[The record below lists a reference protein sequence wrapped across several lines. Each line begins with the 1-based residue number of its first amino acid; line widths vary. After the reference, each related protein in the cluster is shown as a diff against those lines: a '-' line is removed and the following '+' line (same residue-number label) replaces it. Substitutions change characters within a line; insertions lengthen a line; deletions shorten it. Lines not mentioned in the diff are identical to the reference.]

1 MEELLLTPAFFSRDY
16 DDILCVGENFS
27 NPETYCARSVAPPG
41 RIRNTIIRGVR
52 DFLSTISAA
61 PMNTTMDDLLDLATL
76 CLCQSHVSQA
86 EIVASEW
93 SQALR
98 KAMQRYHLSSSPSRN
113 SMVTNMDV
121 QNLQQNVE
129 SLKRKL
135 ANKRAAADAMATEFE
150 DTEARLLEENQLWK
164 KKYENLDNQTKV
176 VQQTSATNIKNL
188 EAKISSLENS
198 FQRDQREISAQRHSL
213 SDLEIAKQK
222 LEANVKQSATLLEVL
237 RAEHTGAND
246 EAQLLRA
253 RLQQSTTQNQTL
265 QTEKIKTNDAIESLQ
280 EALRDLQTKMSDLQ
294 KSNESMTIEL
304 AAKDLALR
312 GEETHVKELV
322 KVISNLEISE
332 AHLKHVIA
340 SCWLHRIYNWFT
352 GSRLVF

>member
-27 NPETYCARSVAPPG
+27 SPETYCARSVAPPG
-41 RIRNTIIRGVR
+41 RIRNTSIRGVR
-52 DFLSTISAA
+52 DLLSTISAA
-61 PMNTTMDDLLDLATL
+61 PTNTTMEDLFKLATL
-76 CLCQSHVSQA
+76 CLCQRHVSQA
-86 EIVASEW
+86 DIIASEW
-93 SQALR
+93 SEALR
-98 KAMQRYHLSSSPSRN
+98 KATRQHHLSSSPSRN
-113 SMVTNMDV
+113 SMVTNMDAER
-121 QNLQQNVE
+121 LQQNIE

-135 ANKRAAADAMATEFE
+135 ASKRAAVDAMATEFE

-164 KKYENLDNQTKV
+164 KKYENLDNQTKA
-176 VQQTSATNIKNL
+176 VQQASAN
-188 EAKISSLENS
+188 KISNFEFKIYSLENS

-213 SDLEIAKQK
+213 SELEISKQK
-222 LEANVKQSATLLEVL
+222 LEATVKQSATQLEVL
-237 RAEHTGAND
+237 RSERTGAND

-253 RLQQSTTQNQTL
+253 KLQQSTTQNQTL
-265 QTEKIKTNDAIESLQ
+265 QAEKIKTNDAIESLQ

-294 KSNESMTIEL
+294 KSNESMKIEL